1 MEALPPPI
9 ATTPELT
16 PVRPPPGSPDFKGA
30 TGARSPAAQPLEAP
44 LPAPKPMT
52 ALEFLDPGRRIK
64 TVPLKHPFRWNG
76 TDVSSISVRRLAT
89 AEVASWRERV
99 TANQA
104 DSYDLYATM
113 TGLPAPV
120 LRGLDSDDGED
131 VLAAAFDFLPRWLQ
145 QEEAASPA
153 I

>member
-16 PVRPPPGSPDFKGA
+16 PVRPPPGSPDFKGS
-30 TGARSPAAQPLEAP
+30 TGAPTLTAQPPEAP
-44 LPAPKPMT
+44 SQAPQPMT

-64 TVPLKHPFRWNG
+64 TVPLKHPFHWDG
-76 TDVSSISVRRLAT
+76 KKVGSVSVRRLAT

-99 TANQA
+99 AANQA
-104 DSYDLYATM
+104 DSYDLYAMM

-120 LRGLDSDDGED
+120 LRGLDSDDGDE

-153 I
+153 T